1 MMKNLLIIS
10 SNKLKKFYTKYLEI
24 KEELKELNFNQEGV
38 FDSVV
43 APLFFVIT
51 NNFTTLSQSILYTG
65 ILLLLLFLYRLLRK
79 QNLKFV
85 FYGLIGTLVA
95 LLLAR
100 IQGSASGFFIP
111 GIVRD
116 MSIAFVGLVSIMIK
130 KPFTI
135 YSSKAMRKWPQEWY
149 LHELVRPAY
158 SKVAIIWTLYLFLKG
173 GLQIIFFNSPE
184 ILVTIKLLSSNQTT
198 LILLVITYIIG
209 QNKLQSLGG
218 PSVDEFI
225 NNIPAPWKSQQK
237 GF

>member
-1 MMKNLLIIS
+1 M
-10 SNKLKKFYTKYLEI
+10 KKFYTRYLEI

-43 APLFFVIT
+43 APLFFVVT
-51 NNFTTLSQSILYTG
+51 NNFSTLNQA
-65 ILLLLLFLYRLLRK
+65 ILLTGLLLAVLFLYRLLKK

-85 FYGLIGTLVA
+85 FYGLIGTIGA
-95 LLLAR
+95 LFLAR
-100 IQGSASGFFIP
+100 VQGSASGFFIP

-116 MSIAFVGLVSIMIK
+116 LSIAVVGLVSIIVK

-135 YSSKAMRKWPQEWY
+135 YSSKAIRKWPQEWY
-149 LHELVRPAY
+149 VHEQVRPAY
-158 SKVAIIWTLYLFLKG
+158 TRVAIIWTVYLFLKG
-173 GLQIIFFNSPE
+173 GLQVIFFNSPE

-198 LILLVITYIIG
+198 LILLVATYMVG
-209 QNKLQSLGG
+209 QNKLQSLSG

-225 NNIPAPWKSQQK
+225 NGTPPPWKSQLK

>member
-10 SNKLKKFYTKYLEI
+10 LNKLKKFYTKYLEI

-51 NNFTTLSQSILYTG
+51 NNFTTLNQSILYTG

>member
-10 SNKLKKFYTKYLEI
+10 LNKLKKFYTKYLEI

-51 NNFTTLSQSILYTG
+51 NNFTTLNQSILYTG

-85 FYGLIGTLVA
+85 IYGLIGTLVA

-116 MSIAFVGLVSIMIK
+116 MSIAFVGLVSILIK

>member
-1 MMKNLLIIS
+1 MKNLLIIS
-10 SNKLKKFYTKYLEI
+10 LNKLKKFYTKYLET

-51 NNFTTLSQSILYTG
+51 NNFTTLNQSILYTG

>member
-1 MMKNLLIIS
+1 M
-10 SNKLKKFYTKYLEI
+10 KKFYTRYLEI

-43 APLFFVIT
+43 APLFFVVT
-51 NNFTTLSQSILYTG
+51 SNFRTLNQA
-65 ILLLLLFLYRLLRK
+65 ILLTGLLLAILFLYRLLKK

-85 FYGLIGTLVA
+85 FYGLIGTIGA
-95 LLLAR
+95 LFLAR
-100 IQGSASGFFIP
+100 VQGSASGFFIP

-116 MSIAFVGLVSIMIK
+116 LSIAVVGLVSIVVK

-135 YSSKAMRKWPQEWY
+135 YSSKAIRKWPQEWY
-149 LHELVRPAY
+149 VHEQVRPAY
-158 SKVAIIWTLYLFLKG
+158 TRVAIIWTVYLFLKG
-173 GLQIIFFNSPE
+173 GLQVIFFNSPE

-198 LILLVITYIIG
+198 LILLVATYMVG
-209 QNKLQSLGG
+209 QNKLQSLSG

-225 NNIPAPWKSQQK
+225 NGTPPPWKSQQK